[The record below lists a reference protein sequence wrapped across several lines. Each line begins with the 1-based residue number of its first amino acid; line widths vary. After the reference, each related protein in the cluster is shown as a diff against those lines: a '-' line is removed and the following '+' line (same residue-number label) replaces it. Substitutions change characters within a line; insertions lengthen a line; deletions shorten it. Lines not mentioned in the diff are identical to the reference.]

1 MPVRLEHIRQPNDA
15 DWQDIGKI
23 HQETSDNGLTD
34 TSEQLQQK
42 LDNGSWILAGRF
54 NDRIIGLM
62 IATET
67 EQGVLLEQAAVR
79 QITQRRG
86 VLHQLL
92 HHTQKWAKE
101 EEKTLII
108 QSLPEYL
115 RAAIAHRDFVNK
127 SNNWV
132 YNP

>member
-15 DWQDIGKI
+15 DWLDISKI
-23 HQETSDNGLTD
+23 HQETSDTGLTD
-34 TSEQLQQK
+34 NPEQLQQK
-42 LDNGSWILAGRF
+42 LEKGSWILAGRF

-67 EQGVLLEQAAVR
+67 EQGVQLEQAAVR

-92 HHTQKWAKE
+92 HHTQSWASKE
-101 EEKTLII
+101 GKTLII
-108 QSLPEYL
+108 QTLPDHL
-115 RAAIAHRDFVNK
+115 QASVANRGFVNK
-127 SNNWV
+127 NNNWT
-132 YNP
+132 YND